1 MHGLKNDSFEREERF
16 LKCYYWPYRNL
27 QKKYINNFNW
37 MFIMIKKELLLLTE
51 AIASRRS
58 DEQETLQND

>member
-1 MHGLKNDSFEREERF
+1 
-16 LKCYYWPYRNL
+16 
-27 QKKYINNFNW
+27 

-58 DEQETLQND
+58 DEQEALQKDICKINYIWNENIFSEKKIVSVPFFIAGGDDFAEVV